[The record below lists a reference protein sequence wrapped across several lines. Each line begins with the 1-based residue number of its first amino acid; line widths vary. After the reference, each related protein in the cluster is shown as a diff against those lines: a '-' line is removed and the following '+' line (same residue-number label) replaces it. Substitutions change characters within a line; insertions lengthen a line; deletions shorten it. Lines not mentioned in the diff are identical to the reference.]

1 MILVI
6 ALPHPFSSLGLSHGG
21 SFRYIRGDKA
31 SAAAW
36 LQQQLYTWD
45 AMPKTGELYDHD
57 FFLWTQEQAAAL
69 RRAKASN
76 LPLDWE
82 NLAEE
87 IESLGKSDRR
97 ELTSQITRIMRHL
110 LKLTISP
117 SAEARAGWRASINEA
132 RSQIDLLLEDSPSLR
147 REVDGLIQKQVH
159 AAAKLAAADLE
170 QHREPADAIR
180 ARLERG
186 GFTAEQVLGDWF
198 PDTQA

>member
-1 MILVI
+1 
-6 ALPHPFSSLGLSHGG
+6 
-21 SFRYIRGDKA
+21 
-31 SAAAW
+31 
-36 LQQQLYTWD
+36 
-45 AMPKTGELYDHD
+45 MPKTGELYEHD

-97 ELTSQITRIMRHL
+97 ELTSQITRILRHL

-117 SAEARAGWRASINEA
+117 ATEPRAGWRASVNEA

-147 REVDGLIQKQVH
+147 REIDSLIQKQVR
-159 AAAKLAAADLE
+159 AATKLAAADLE
-170 QHREPADAIR
+170 QHREPAVALR
-180 ARLERG
+180 ALLERS